1 MMLGAFVS
9 AIVST
14 SSFKMSIK
22 YQYYEKLQFHSV
34 SLLTGLLDPQTPK
47 ISSLAW
53 PRLKREV
60 SVVAHKL

>member
-1 MMLGAFVS
+1 MLGAFVC
-9 AIVST
+9 AIVSA

-22 YQYYEKLQFHSV
+22 YQYYKKLQFHSL
-34 SLLTGLLDPQTPK
+34 SLLTGLLDPQAPK
-47 ISSLAW
+47 ISSFAW